1 LFFLSN
7 IFSHSSL
14 LSLQS
19 ATPTGFGMIQ
29 QYFESIEKL
38 IVACDAVQFYSLHA
52 KIYHGKQG
60 YIKGMIT
67 PHTIKPL

>member
-1 LFFLSN
+1 
-7 IFSHSSL
+7 
-14 LSLQS
+14 
-19 ATPTGFGMIQ
+19 MIQ